1 MTPRGTVDLRQQITP
16 AREPLPPQRWGVLPT
31 EQFWSLASLTPIS
44 FIFWLG
50 AVVFFD
56 WLVSLGW
63 MWWQNALGC
72 MVFVAAWAGVVERW
86 SRKYFMRQRLRALR
100 APEGQLGEARGELVP
115 LREAQRGLPVF
126 ATADFWDYRFK
137 RWFGRAK
144 GVASMLF
151 EFAFFMAAFYPS
163 WRVFFG
169 SLLLLIGI
177 SLGLGWWQRRLIHS
191 QLEAGAQ
198 AGPALS
204 GAPRPSLQFGDDR

>member
-1 MTPRGTVDLRQQITP
+1 MDLRQQITP
-16 AREPLPPQRWGVLPT
+16 SRGPLPPQRWGFLPT

-56 WLVSLGW
+56 WLVSFGW

-72 MVFVAAWAGVVERW
+72 MVFIAAWAGLVERW
-86 SRKYFMRQRLRALR
+86 SRKYLMRQRLRALR
-100 APEGQLGEARGELVP
+100 APEGRLGEAQGELVAS
-115 LREAQRGLPVF
+115 REVQRGLPVF
-126 ATADFWDYRFK
+126 ATAEFWDYAFK
-137 RWFGRAK
+137 RWFGRAR
-144 GVASMLF
+144 GAASMLF
-151 EFAFFMAAFYPS
+151 ELAFFMAAFYPS

-169 SLLLLIGI
+169 SLSLLIGI
-177 SLGLGWWQRRLIHS
+177 SLGLGWWQRRLIRS

-198 AGPALS
+198 AGAALA